1 MKEIKAT
8 NTGNKIIINCAPT
21 KDVLRLKEVI
31 INEVIKHPLG
41 IKLKENQAGITEIL
55 NKEVDMTGLAEF
67 LKNVILSID
76 TSQDFIDAVFECL
89 KYCTY
94 KSTYKIDM
102 DLFDNKSVP
111 EAREDYYE
119 IIVSCVEEN
128 LRPFAKSLIS
138 MWKTLISTGKINQ
151 ILDIM

>member
-1 MKEIKAT
+1 MKEFKAT
-8 NTGNKIIINCAPT
+8 NTGNKVIINCAPT

-31 INEVIKHPLG
+31 LREMIKHPLG
-41 IKLKENQAGITEIL
+41 LRLKESQGDIKEL
-55 NKEVDMTGLAEF
+55 LDKEVDMLGVIEF
-67 LKNVILSID
+67 IKNTILSID
-76 TSQDFIDAVFECL
+76 TSQDFLDAVFECL

-119 IIVSCVEEN
+119 LIAACIEEN
-128 LRPFAKSLIS
+128 LRPFAKSLVS

-151 ILDIM
+151 LFELM

>member
-1 MKEIKAT
+1 MKEFKT
-8 NTGNKIIINCAPT
+8 VNTGNKVIINCAPT
-21 KDVLRLKEVI
+21 RDVLRLKEVI
-31 INEVIKHPLG
+31 LKEMIKQPLG
-41 IKLKENQAGITEIL
+41 LRLKESQGDIKEL
-55 NKEVDMTGLAEF
+55 LDKEVDMLGVIEF
-67 LKNVILSID
+67 IKNTILSID
-76 TSQDFIDAVFECL
+76 TSQDFLDAVFECL

-119 IIVSCVEEN
+119 IIVACIEEN
-128 LRPFAKSLIS
+128 LRPFAKSLVS

-151 ILDIM
+151 LFELM

>member
-1 MKEIKAT
+1 MKEFKTT
-8 NTGNKIIINCAPT
+8 NTGNKVIINCAPT

-31 INEVIKHPLG
+31 LKELIKHPLG
-41 IKLKENQAGITEIL
+41 LKLKEKQGNLDLIE
-55 NKEVDMTGLAEF
+55 KEVDMVGLIDF
-67 LKNVILSID
+67 IKNTVLSID
-76 TSQDFIDAVFECL
+76 TSQDFLDAVFECL

-119 IIVSCVEEN
+119 IILACIEEN
-128 LRPFAKSLIS
+128 LRPFVKSLIS
-138 MWKTLISTGKINQ
+138 TWKTLISTGKINQ
-151 ILDIM
+151 LLNLM

>member
-1 MKEIKAT
+1 MKEFKAT
-8 NTGNKIIINCAPT
+8 NTNNKVIINPAPV

-31 INEVIKHPLG
+31 LREMIKHPLG
-41 IKLKENQAGITEIL
+41 LKLKEKQSDIKEL
-55 NKEVDMTGLAEF
+55 FEKEVDMMGIIDF
-67 LKNVILSID
+67 IKNTVLSID
-76 TSQDFIDAVFECL
+76 TSDEFLEAVFECL

-119 IIVSCVEEN
+119 IIAACIEEN

-138 MWKTLISTGKINQ
+138 MWKTLISTGKINHL
-151 ILDIM
+151 LDLM

>member
-1 MKEIKAT
+1 MKEFKTT
-8 NTGNKIIINCAPT
+8 NTGNKVIINCAPT

-31 INEVIKHPLG
+31 LREVIKHPLG
-41 IKLKENQAGITEIL
+41 LKLKETQTDIKDLLEKEIDL
-55 NKEVDMTGLAEF
+55 SGLTEF

-76 TSQDFIDAVFECL
+76 TSQDFLDAVFECL

-94 KSTYKIDM
+94 KSTYKIDLE
-102 DLFDNKSVP
+102 LFDNKSVP

-119 IIVSCVEEN
+119 IIAACVEEN

-138 MWKTLISTGKINQ
+138 MWKTLATTGKINQ
-151 ILDIM
+151 LLGLM

>member
-1 MKEIKAT
+1 MKEFKAA
-8 NTGNKIIINCAPT
+8 NTGNKVIINCAPV

-31 INEVIKHPLG
+31 LRELVKHPLG
-41 IKLKENQAGITEIL
+41 LKLKDKQGDVKELFE
-55 NKEVDMTGLAEF
+55 KEVDIMG
-67 LKNVILSID
+67 VIDFIKDALLSID
-76 TSQDFIDAVFECL
+76 ASEEFLDAVFECL

-119 IIVSCVEEN
+119 IIAACIEEN
-128 LRPFAKSLIS
+128 LRPFAKGLIS
-138 MWKTLISTGKINQ
+138 MWKTLISTGKMNQ
-151 ILDIM
+151 LLDLM